1 MFTSI
6 ITQLKTL
13 LESVAGVQLVYD
25 YEPNKPTK
33 YPFVSITPLGHGK
46 SEYLSLRDAKRE
58 VRIMIRVY
66 GHLHDTQKTGQ
77 TNLRTVVDSVINT
90 LEHKNNVT
98 LGGTIDFSELSESNF
113 QFVNKESQLYVCEII
128 YHAQVRY
135 NRFS

>member
-1 MFTSI
+1 MFTAI
-6 ITQLKTL
+6 ISQLKTL
-13 LESVAGVQLVYD
+13 LTAVTGVQIVYD

-33 YPFVSITPLGHGK
+33 YPFVSITPLGHAK
-46 SEYLSLRDAKRE
+46 SQYASLRDATRE

-77 TNLRTVVDSVINT
+77 TNLRSVVDSIINV
-90 LEHKNNVT
+90 LEHKDNVT
-98 LGGTIDFSELSESNF
+98 LGGTINYSELSESNF
-113 QFVNKESQLYVCEII
+113 HFVNKESQLYVCEII